1 MITESLKSQVYIDLL
16 KAVLQDAYLATKLSK
31 RAQKISLQKD
41 IDYAEGRMQLEGTA
55 FFSKTLAKV
64 GNAYTRSLDGTSR
77 FEPSGLK
84 RYRNATV
91 KSVLPA
97 FAGEIF
103 RCTHTDNGQL
113 REDADPRMVQLI
125 RTVLYATYKMREEFS
140 DESLST
146 YRASFIAC
154 DRSLLEVEFVKD
166 CRKAVQDEVDTLS
179 RVSREYRAVL
189 REARILVHK
198 VLQHTDPLDITPSHG
213 PGAVAEG
220 LKPYDKPYHSDMA
233 EPMGDVYDITYYI
246 SGAHALVD
254 NIHEYKNDTGFNDV
268 ARVLFVP
275 KDSRGPRVITCE
287 PVAKQWIQ
295 QGLMRAMKQAL
306 RDSPLT
312 CDYVV
317 LHDQTVNQVVS
328 ALSSVL
334 GTFASIDL
342 KDASDRVT
350 TELIKL
356 LFPDNW
362 YRCLMAARS
371 SFYRFQKSDDIRPL
385 IKYAGMGNA
394 TTFPTEALC
403 FWALGQAL
411 VKCNQCACQDVYV
424 YGDDILIASDAV
436 EDLTKLYTY
445 VGLKVNQEKS
455 YVSGD
460 FREACGYD
468 AFKGQNVAPLRLK
481 TLLDAIDDPIGQAS
495 ALSGLVQIANREWVN
510 HPNLATYLYEQV
522 KKLVPWIPNSDIR
535 VSGALVFNLGHH
547 LVDTMPSRWNK
558 RYQRREYLVRVA
570 MPRLFRRRRSKSAPH
585 RWCDV
590 LQVLVKPGLG
600 VYRDPTADQYSVPNR
615 SIIQVRWC
623 PEGHDIRRIE
633 PHMLTL
639 EAALE
644 RGIRRTIGLHI
655 RESI

>member
-1 MITESLKSQVYIDLL
+1 MITETRKSQVYMDLL
-16 KAVLQDAYLATKLSK
+16 KAVLQDAYLETKLSK

-41 IDYAEGRMQLEGTA
+41 IDYADGRMRLEGTA
-55 FFSKTLAKV
+55 FFSKVLARV
-64 GNAYTRSLDGTSR
+64 GNAYTRSLDGSSR

-103 RCTHTDNGQL
+103 RCTHTDDGQL
-113 REDADPRMVQLI
+113 REDADPRMVQKI
-125 RTVLYATYKMREEFS
+125 RTVLFATYKMREEFS
-140 DESLST
+140 SESLDT

-154 DRSLLEVEFVKD
+154 DRSLLEVEFVQD
-166 CRKAVQDEVDTLS
+166 CKKAVEDEVDTLS
-179 RVSREYRAVL
+179 RVNRQYRAVL
-189 REARILVHK
+189 REARILVHR
-198 VLQHTDPLDITPSHG
+198 VLQNADPMDITPSHG
-213 PGAVAEG
+213 PGAVSEG
-220 LKPYDKPYHSDMA
+220 LAPYEKPYHSDMA

-246 SGAHALVD
+246 SGSHALVD

-312 CDYVV
+312 RDCVV

-350 TELIKL
+350 VELVKF

-362 YRCLMAARS
+362 FRCMMAARS
-371 SFYRFQKSDDIRPL
+371 SYYRFQKSEDIRPL

-411 VKCNQCACQDVYV
+411 VKQHNAACQDVYV
-424 YGDDILIASDAV
+424 YGDDILIDSESV
-436 EDLTKLYTY
+436 KLLTGLFTY
-445 VGLKVNQEKS
+445 VGLKVNTDKS
-455 YVSGD
+455 FVDGP

-468 AFKGQNVAPLRLK
+468 AFKGQNVAPLRIK
-481 TLLDAIDDPIGQAS
+481 TLVDALNDPEGQAS
-495 ALSGLVQIANREWVN
+495 ALSGLVEVANRTWAN
-510 HPNLATYLYEQV
+510 HPNLASFLYEQV
-522 KKLVPWIPNSDIR
+522 KSLAPWVPNSDIR
-535 VSGALVFNLGHH
+535 IPGALVFNLGHH
-547 LVDTMPSRWNK
+547 LVDTMPVRWNK
-558 RYQRREYLVRVA
+558 RYQRREFLVRVA
-570 MPRLFRRRRSKSAPH
+570 MPRIVRRRRSKSAPH

-600 VYRDPTADQYSVPNR
+600 VYKDPTADQYSVPNR

-623 PEGHDIRRIE
+623 PEGGNIKRLE
-633 PHMLTL
+633 PLLPSL
-639 EAALE
+639 ETRLAHGYRYALSPF
-644 RGIRRTIGLHI
+644 I
-655 RESI
+655 